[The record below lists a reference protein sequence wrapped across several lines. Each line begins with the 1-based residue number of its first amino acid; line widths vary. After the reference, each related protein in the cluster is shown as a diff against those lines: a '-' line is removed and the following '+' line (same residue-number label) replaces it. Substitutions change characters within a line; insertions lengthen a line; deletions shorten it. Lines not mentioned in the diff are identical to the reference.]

1 MAGHRKGKMAVF
13 AADKNE
19 FAAGTSEK
27 REVSEK
33 KSRAEESGRA
43 PAEGCGFWIC
53 ASAGRMYAG
62 GNFWP

>member
-33 KSRAEESGRA
+33 KAGQRKA
-43 PAEGCGFWIC
+43 AEGCGFWIC